1 MEVLMQNLSDVK
13 AKITINIV
21 EADYAAKVKKTLSDY
36 RKKVDMPGFRK
47 GHVPQSVIEK
57 KYGIGAK
64 AEVVNEL
71 IATSLYNYINENK
84 VDILGEPM
92 QAEDFQPYD
101 FATTND
107 FSFDFEVAIAPK
119 IEVTLNKED
128 KITRYTIVPTAEMI
142 DKQVEDMRLSF
153 GSMGSGDT
161 IEANDILKGQLVE
174 RDGDNAKEGGIV
186 VEEAMLMPSFLK
198 DESVKAEFIGK
209 SKNIV
214 VSFCPF
220 KAMGENI
227 AEFASFIA
235 LSKEDAEAYKET
247 IFSFEVKELM
257 RRIPAELNDEFFKQ
271 AFGDDTTINTEEGLR
286 KEIEIEFSNLY
297 KDQADFVYEQEIN
310 KLIEAKMPKVEFAE
324 DVLTRFLLNK
334 EEKRTKEEVEKDLP
348 NTLKGLA
355 LDLAKRNI
363 MRDNN
368 AREITRE
375 DIREIAI
382 KNIRMQFAQYGM
394 HQVPQDMFDN
404 YLEQTLKNQDS
415 VRFFST
421 IAERNVLMEVLEN
434 LVSVESK
441 VVNTDEFTKIMGEE
455 K

>member
-1 MEVLMQNLSDVK
+1 MQNLSDVK

-36 RKKVDMPGFRK
+36 RKKVEMPGFRK

-119 IEVTLNKED
+119 IEVVLNKED
-128 KITRYTIVPTAEMI
+128 KITRYTIVPTSEMI

-153 GSMGSGDT
+153 GTMGSGDT

-198 DESVKAEFIGK
+198 DESVKAEFLGK

-247 IFSFEVKELM
+247 IFSFEVKEIM
-257 RRIPAELNDEFFKQ
+257 RRMPAELNEEFYKQ
-271 AFGDDTTINTEEGLR
+271 AFGDDTTINTEEALR
-286 KEIEIEFSNLY
+286 KEIETEFSNLY

-324 DVLTRFLLNK
+324 DVLTRFLLSK

>member
-1 MEVLMQNLSDVK
+1 MQNLSDVK

-36 RKKVDMPGFRK
+36 RKKVEMPGFRK

-119 IEVTLNKED
+119 IEVVLNKED
-128 KITRYTIVPTAEMI
+128 KITRYTIVPTSEMI

-153 GSMGSGDT
+153 GTMGSGDT

-198 DESVKAEFIGK
+198 DESVKAEFLGK

-257 RRIPAELNDEFFKQ
+257 RRMPAELNEEFYKQ
-271 AFGDDTTINTEEGLR
+271 AFGDDTTINTEEALR
-286 KEIEIEFSNLY
+286 KEIETEFSNLY

-324 DVLTRFLLNK
+324 DVLTRFLLSK

>member
-1 MEVLMQNLSDVK
+1 MQNLSDVK

-334 EEKRTKEEVEKDLP
+334 EEKRTKEEVEKALP

>member
-36 RKKVDMPGFRK
+36 RKKVEMPGFRK

-119 IEVTLNKED
+119 IEVVLNKED

-153 GSMGSGDT
+153 GTMGSGDT

-198 DESVKAEFIGK
+198 DESVKAEFLGK

-257 RRIPAELNDEFFKQ
+257 RRMPAELNEEFYKQ
-271 AFGDDTTINTEEGLR
+271 AFGDDTTINTEEALR
-286 KEIEIEFSNLY
+286 KEIETEFSNLY

-324 DVLTRFLLNK
+324 DVLTRFLLSK

>member
-1 MEVLMQNLSDVK
+1 MQNLSDVK

-36 RKKVDMPGFRK
+36 RKKVEMPGFRK

-119 IEVTLNKED
+119 IEVALNKED
-128 KITRYTIVPTAEMI
+128 KITRYTIVPTSEMI

-198 DESVKAEFIGK
+198 DESVKAEFLGK

-257 RRIPAELNDEFFKQ
+257 RRMPAELNEEFYKQ
-271 AFGDDTTINTEEGLR
+271 AFGDDTTINTEEALR
-286 KEIEIEFSNLY
+286 KEIETEFSNLY

-324 DVLTRFLLNK
+324 DVLTRFLLSK